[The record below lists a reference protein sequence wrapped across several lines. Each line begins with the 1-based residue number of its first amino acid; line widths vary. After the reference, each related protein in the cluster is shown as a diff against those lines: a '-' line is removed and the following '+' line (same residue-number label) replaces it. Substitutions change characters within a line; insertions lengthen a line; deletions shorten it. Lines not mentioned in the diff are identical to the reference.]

1 METTTSAQLRFSGG
15 KWREFREFL
24 ERPGV
29 AEFSLVLLTLLVYA
43 RSLSM
48 GFVYDDHEMIDG
60 RWDLGWKDIP
70 KIFSD
75 DLTNTH
81 ASNFYRPITVLWQ
94 ILVHRLAGANSAVWH
109 LSAILLHLLC
119 VVLVFRLACRLLR
132 DRGYATVA
140 AAIFA
145 LHPTHV
151 EAVTW
156 VSDTAD
162 LLMAAILLLSALAL
176 LRWLESGSPVW
187 WIASWLLA
195 LACCFVKET
204 GIFAP
209 VLLLSL
215 AWRDKNK
222 VGQPAIVLTGF
233 FFVLSSCGF
242 LILRSQI
249 LHGFAHPL
257 STASNFE
264 MVLTLPLALC
274 FYLSHLFFPFGLGP
288 FYPLAFVS
296 SPRSLAFIAPVLVLA
311 ALLATLVWLYRRVT
325 DRRLFEF
332 SVVWIFAP
340 LIAPLYLKLFPDFEL
355 VHDRYLYLPSIAL
368 GIALAAGLK
377 HLSNKTS
384 DSTSPSAVNYL
395 AVATVVVLA
404 AMAAETI
411 SYQGVWQDDEHLF
424 QRGVALT
431 PRNARAL
438 VNLGVAKLQQGNF
451 TEGSALLKRSL
462 DIQPDNAFALFDI
475 GNAALSNNHDSATA
489 ESYIERAVALE
500 PHANWWVA
508 LATAKF
514 NLGKLPEA
522 DWAARQAIQIDPAVP
537 GAHFLLGAVRLA
549 QHDPATAVQEIS
561 TELQLDP
568 NNASARQGLQLAQE
582 QLAKHN

>member
-1 METTTSAQLRFSGG
+1 MELTSSAQVRFSRG
-15 KWREFREFL
+15 KWREFL
-24 ERPGV
+24 ERPGLP
-29 AEFSLVLLTLLVYA
+29 ELLLVMLTLLVYA

-48 GFVYDDHEMIDG
+48 GFVYDDHEMIDNP
-60 RWDLGWKDIP
+60 WVLGWKDIP
-70 KIFSD
+70 KIFSE
-75 DLTNTH
+75 DLNNNH
-81 ASNFYRPITVLWQ
+81 WSNFYRPIAVLWQ
-94 ILVHRLAGANSAVWH
+94 VFVHWLAGTNAAAWH
-109 LSAILLHLLC
+109 LSAIALHLLC
-119 VVLVFRLACRLLR
+119 VVLVFHLACKLLE

-140 AAIFA
+140 AAVFA

-176 LRWLESGSPVW
+176 SRWLESGSPLW
-187 WIASWLLA
+187 WIVSWLLA
-195 LACCFVKET
+195 AACCFVKET
-204 GIFAP
+204 GVFAP
-209 VLLLSL
+209 ILLLSL
-215 AWRDKNK
+215 AWRGKNE
-222 VGQPAIVLTGF
+222 VGRPAIVLTGF
-233 FFVLSSCGF
+233 SLFLSSCGF
-242 LILRSQI
+242 LILRNQI

-264 MVLTLPLALC
+264 MALTLPLALC
-274 FYLSHLFFPFGLGP
+274 FYLSHLLFPVGLGP

-296 SPRSLAFIAPVLVLA
+296 SPRSLAFVAPVLLLA
-311 ALLATLVWLYRRVT
+311 ALLATLVWLYQRVT
-325 DRRLFEF
+325 NRRLFEF
-332 SVVWIFAP
+332 CAVWIFVP

-355 VHDRYLYLPSIAL
+355 VHDRYLYLPTIAL

-377 HLSNKTS
+377 QLCRATP
-384 DSTSPSAVNYL
+384 DSTNHSAATYL
-395 AVATVVVLA
+395 AVATVVVLTA
-404 AMAAETI
+404 FAAETI
-411 SYQGVWQDDEHLF
+411 SYQGVWQDDAHLF

-462 DIQPDNAFALFDI
+462 DIQPDNAFALFDL
-475 GNAALSNNHDSATA
+475 GNAALSNSNDAATA
-489 ESYIERAVALE
+489 ESYIQRAVGLE

-522 DWAARQAIQIDPAVP
+522 DWAARQAIAIDPAVP

-561 TELQLDP
+561 TELRLDP